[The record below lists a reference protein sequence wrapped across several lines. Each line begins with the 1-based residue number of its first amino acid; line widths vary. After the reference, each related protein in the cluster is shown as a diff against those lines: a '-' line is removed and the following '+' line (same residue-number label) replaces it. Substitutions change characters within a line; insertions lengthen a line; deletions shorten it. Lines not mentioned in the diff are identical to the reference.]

1 MSDGALFSTDTV
13 STEARYQWHLWA
25 ADVLDVAT
33 AALVGWA
40 ALRALEHERTP
51 GAMVLAMVLA
61 WLATSMVG
69 GIWGRTL
76 WRQLAGVWLVHNA
89 SAPGAQRGLVRGFT
103 TPVDLLVAPVLQR
116 RPFDRML
123 GLYAEPVTAGAGPRL
138 KGLASQLPWLAVL
151 VGAVWLLVTPT
162 RAETL
167 KYLGRTLTGWHC
179 CHGTRDVTWEC
190 RTSLNRAV
198 REANS
203 GHEDVRAVVADC
215 PVASER
221 LAKP

>member
-13 STEARYQWHLWA
+13 STEARYQWHLWT
-25 ADVLDVAT
+25 ADLLDVAT
-33 AALVGWA
+33 SALVGWA
-40 ALRALEHERTP
+40 ALRAMEHERTP
-51 GAMVLAMVLA
+51 VAMVLAMVLS
-61 WLATSMVG
+61 WLAWSAVG

-76 WRQLAGVWLVHNA
+76 WRQLLGVRLVRNAG
-89 SAPGAQRGLVRGFT
+89 APGAQRGLVRAFT

-116 RPFDRML
+116 RPFDTML
-123 GLYAEPVTAGAGPRL
+123 GLYAEPVTAGAGARL
-138 KGLASQLPWLAVL
+138 KGMAPQLPWLAL
-151 VGAVWLLVTPT
+151 LAGAVWLLVTPT
-162 RAETL
+162 RAEML
-167 KYLGRTLTGWHC
+167 KYLGSTLTGWHC

-203 GHEDVRAVVADC
+203 GREDVRAVVADC

-221 LAKP
+221 LARP

>member
-13 STEARYQWHLWA
+13 STEARYQWQLWA

-61 WLATSMVG
+61 WLAWSTVG

-76 WRQLAGVWLVHNA
+76 WRQLLGVWLVNNG

-116 RPFDRML
+116 RPFDTML

-138 KGLASQLPWLAVL
+138 KGIGWQLPWLAVL
-151 VGAVWLLVTPT
+151 AGAVWLLVTPT

-198 REANS
+198 REAGS

-215 PVASER
+215 PAASER